1 MPELLAGHLLD
12 GAGEP
17 ELIKLHAMLSW
28 DVQLCIE
35 PESVLA
41 MCSGLLLCHV
51 WHVGC
56 DSSMFRGPIL
66 AGWSERLHGL
76 CGGILRRSHGPLR
89 NHLQRTMRSRQVRGD
104 RIVHLHDMLRG
115 NVLPHHR

>member
-17 ELIKLHAMLSW
+17 ELIKLQAMLSW

-41 MCSGLLLCHV
+41 MCSGLLLRHV
-51 WHVGC
+51 WPVGW

-66 AGWSERLHGL
+66 SRWS
-76 CGGILRRSHGPLR
+76 
-89 NHLQRTMRSRQVRGD
+89 N
-104 RIVHLHDMLRG
+104 
-115 NVLPHHR
+115 